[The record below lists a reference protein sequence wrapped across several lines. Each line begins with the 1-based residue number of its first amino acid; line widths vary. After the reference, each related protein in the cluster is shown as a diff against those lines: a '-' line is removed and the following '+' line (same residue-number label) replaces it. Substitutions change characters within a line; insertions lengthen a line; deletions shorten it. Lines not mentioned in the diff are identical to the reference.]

1 MLKKKVKRSIVN
13 QLETVTDVLI
23 MNNGRELIG
32 RKWQITTQG
41 DSNLFIP
48 KVWHPYHDKRLWED
62 GKYFNQNSP
71 LNSLEKK
78 SKGWRLHSN
87 KVKFCLTGLKIRDN
101 IISEIFCHIMNW
113 LLMHIQKV
121 QFSMCPCSFVLNAF
135 LNCKIGQAVLFNV
148 FAKSQ
153 TDAWVQPNLVTGPLW
168 MGARRRWIILVEFG
182 IPEIVGC

>member
-71 LNSLEKK
+71 LNSPEKK
-78 SKGWRLHSN
+78 SKGWRLRSN
-87 KVKFCLTGLKIRDN
+87 KVKVCLTGLKIRDN
-101 IISEIFCHIMNW
+101 IISEISCHIRK
-113 LLMHIQKV
+113 LELIAHAHSKSSI
-121 QFSMCPCSFVLNAF
+121 
-135 LNCKIGQAVLFNV
+135 FNV
-148 FAKSQ
+148 SLWFCLKHLSELQNWASSTFQLFAKSQ

-168 MGARRRWIILVEFG
+168 MGARRR
-182 IPEIVGC
+182 

>member
-13 QLETVTDVLI
+13 KLETVTDVLI

-32 RKWQITTQG
+32 RKWQITNQG
-41 DSNLFIP
+41 DRNPFIP

-78 SKGWRLHSN
+78 AKVGACAPTKSKSVSQVLKSETISFL
-87 KVKFCLTGLKIRDN
+87 KFPVTLG
-101 IISEIFCHIMNW
+101 SWSW

-121 QFSMCPCSFVLNAF
+121 QFSMCPCVFVLNTF
-135 LNCKIGQAVLFNV
+135 LNCKIGQAVLFNLLQNLRLMLG
-148 FAKSQ
+148 FSQ
-153 TDAWVQPNLVTGPLW
+153 IWWLALSGWGRGGD
-168 MGARRRWIILVEFG
+168 E
-182 IPEIVGC
+182 